1 MRDIS
6 DKTIDSLKQ
15 ALRAELLVKRR
26 KLLPQ
31 VRQEQSGLI
40 VDRLTASD
48 CFKNARRILLYHSL
62 ADEVSTAQLLQKFC
76 SDKELFLPVIE
87 GYEIVP
93 VRFTGSEKMIEGP
106 YGIFEPHGEK
116 MPQESYEFDLIVVP
130 GVAFDREGNR
140 LGMGKGYYD
149 TFLKK
154 CSGSMLVAL
163 ALDFQV
169 VDKIP
174 TASYDVPVS
183 QIFTPNETILCK
195 PISTSQRS

>member
-6 DKTIDSLKQ
+6 DKSIDSLKQ
-15 ALRAELLVKRR
+15 ALRADLLVKRR

-31 VRQEQSGLI
+31 IRQEQSGLI

-48 CFKNARRILLYHSL
+48 SFKNARRILLYHSL
-62 ADEVSTAQLLQKFC
+62 ADEVSTAQLLQKFHL
-76 SDKELFLPVIE
+76 SKELFLPVIE

-93 VRFTGSEKMIEGP
+93 IRFTGSEKMIEGP

-116 MPQESYEFDLIVVP
+116 MPQETYEFDLIVVP

-149 TFLKK
+149 RFLKK
-154 CSGSMLVAL
+154 CKNAVLVSL
-163 ALDFQV
+163 AFDFQV

-195 PISTSQRS
+195 PISTSHRS